1 MRRYIM
7 RRRGRRARV
16 VGRLL
21 GLAVLAAVVL
31 VLARPGLV
39 RRWSRVPRAPSR
51 TATNLPQSPSGLVG
65 EDSAAFAGL
74 PAGGHLTVLR
84 NEAFVV
90 GYDEARKDPAWVAYR
105 LAGPATFTGYT
116 RLSRFTVDERT
127 ATRVRSGDYT
137 NTGYTRG
144 HMAPSYGIYSRYG
157 PDAQRE
163 TYAMSNICPQLAEL
177 NSGRW
182 QQLEVLVAGRGPSDS
197 SWAEEYGEV
206 WVIAGPIFDAD
217 RTFLPA
223 GVEIPDAFYKI
234 VLDVDERSGRPRALA
249 FIMPKS
255 AAAEEL
261 AAYLVSV
268 DEVES
273 RTGLDFF
280 WQLDDEL
287 ETELERAPAERLWN

>member
-7 RRRGRRARV
+7 RRRRRRARV
-16 VGRLL
+16 IGRLL
-21 GLAVLAAVVL
+21 GLAALAAVVL

-39 RRWSRVPRAPSR
+39 RRWSKAPAASSR

-65 EDSAAFAGL
+65 EHAAVFAGL
-74 PAGGHLTVLR
+74 PAGGDLKVLP

-105 LAGPATFTGYT
+105 LAGPAIFVGYT
-116 RLSRFTVDERT
+116 RLSGFTVDTRT
-127 ATRVRSGDYT
+127 AARVRHDDYT

-144 HMAPSYGIYSRYG
+144 HMAPSNAIYSRYG
-157 PDAQRE
+157 RAAQRE
-163 TYAMSNICPQLAEL
+163 TYAMSNVCPQIGEL

-182 QQLEVLVAGRGPSDS
+182 QQLEALVAGRRPSDP

-206 WVIAGPIFDAD
+206 WVIAGPVFDAD

-234 VLDVDERSGRPRALA
+234 VLDVDERSGRPRVLA
-249 FIMPKS
+249 FIMPNS
-255 AAAEEL
+255 AAAGEL
-261 AAYLVSV
+261 EAYLVSV
-268 DEVES
+268 DEIES

-280 WQLDDEL
+280 SQLDDEL
-287 ETELERAPAERLWN
+287 ETELERVPAERLWN